1 MQNGDREEVSLNQK
15 QISTI
20 GRAVDPAYPTNKA
33 ILILTLLGAAAGIG
47 SQLGAGMSLRAAAGW
62 GLGAG
67 MSVFLAWALTRELDP
82 DHEYAAFAS
91 AALAFGGIFLWGL
104 PDLGVIFW
112 SLLLIRVVNHTTGH
126 SATGLDTLG
135 VIGISSWLS
144 YRGNPGIGVVT
155 TLALLGDAVL
165 PGGKERQR
173 YLAGL
178 NALVVLLILFLAGGG
193 GPRSEFSW
201 AAMGISLAGAA
212 LFGWVVGASSSIKS
226 RGDLTGEFLLPDRVQ
241 GGQLLAL
248 VIALELAGWLGWQ
261 GMLAVLPLWAAVG
274 GILAARIYLSLRAA
288 R

>member
-1 MQNGDREEVSLNQK
+1 MNQK
-15 QISTI
+15 KISTI
-20 GRAVDPAYPTNKA
+20 GRAVDPAYPTNQA
-33 ILILTLLGAAAGIG
+33 ILILTLLGTAAGTG
-47 SQLGAGMSLRAAAGW
+47 FQLGAGMSLRAAAGW

-67 MSVFLAWALTRELDP
+67 LSVFLAWALTRELDP

-91 AALAFGGIFLWGL
+91 AVLAFGAVFFWGL

-112 SLLLIRVVNHTTGH
+112 SLLLIRVVNHTTGL

-144 YRGNPGIGVVT
+144 YRGNPGIGVVA

-165 PGGKERQR
+165 PGGKKRQS
-173 YLAGL
+173 YLAGM
-178 NALVVLLILFLAGGG
+178 NALIVLLTLFLGVGRG
-193 GPRSEFSW
+193 VGVEFSW

-212 LFGWVVGASSSIKS
+212 LFGWVVGDSSSIKS
-226 RGDLTGEFLLPDRVQ
+226 TGDQTGEVLLPARVQ

-248 VIALELAGWLGWQ
+248 VIVLEMTGWLGWQ

-274 GILAARIYLSLRAA
+274 GILAARVYLSLRAA

>member
-1 MQNGDREEVSLNQK
+1 MNQN

-20 GRAVDPAYPTNKA
+20 GRAVDLAYPTNKA
-33 ILILTLLGAAAGIG
+33 ILILTLIGAAAGIG
-47 SQLGAGMSLRAAAGW
+47 FQLGAGMSLRAAAGW

-67 MSVFLAWALTRELDP
+67 LSVFLAWALTRELDP
-82 DHEYAAFAS
+82 DLEYAAFAA
-91 AALAFGGIFLWGL
+91 AALAFGGVFLWGL

-112 SLLLIRVVNHTTGH
+112 SLLLIRMVNHSTGL

-135 VIGISSWLS
+135 VIGLSSWLS

-155 TLALLGDAVL
+155 TLALFGDAFL
-165 PGGKERQR
+165 PGGKKRQS

-178 NALVVLLILFLAGGG
+178 NTLIVLLILFLFGGRG
-193 GPRSEFSW
+193 QGAEFSW
-201 AAMGISLAGAA
+201 AAMWISLAGAA
-212 LFGWVVGASSSIKS
+212 LFGWVVGGGSTIKS
-226 RGDLTGEFLLPDRVQ
+226 RGDQTGEVLLPARVQ

-248 VIALELAGWLGWQ
+248 MIALELTGWLGWQ

-274 GILAARIYLSLRAA
+274 GILAARVYLSLRAA